1 MKYFIVL
8 LFAVSALAMPDP
20 DVTKEAFFDDDD
32 EFIAEETAVPDPGDS
47 DIQAKD
53 APIETESLTTRLN
66 AIDAKLADQ
75 PCKFHLMC
83 TIIFKT
89 FLSYSN

>member
-32 EFIAEETAVPDPGDS
+32 EFIAEETAVPYPDDS

-53 APIETESLTTRLN
+53 APIETASLTTYLN
-66 AIDAKLADQ
+66 AAVNSAVEAKLADQ
-75 PCKFHLMC
+75 PSKFHLMC
-83 TIIFKT
+83 TII
-89 FLSYSN
+89 